1 MPVAAWIINECLL
14 CWSSRWGSAE
24 AEAVGLTLKDSILS
38 NTEHETLN
46 YQCYWLCTTLAIG
59 GIMRVTPPPLP
70 PRRKITFI
78 TEFRPSRYQSAAEGS
93 AIEKQQR
100 GLTACYDVR
109 TSKVGLRC

>member
-24 AEAVGLTLKDSILS
+24 AEAVGLTLKDSILT

-59 GIMRVTPPPLP
+59 GIMRVGSLLSQWICMEKLSGSQSILP
-70 PRRKITFI
+70 T
-78 TEFRPSRYQSAAEGS
+78 
-93 AIEKQQR
+93 
-100 GLTACYDVR
+100 
-109 TSKVGLRC
+109 